1 MAEDLGKMLDAMER
15 SGLAQKLMAGYKPTK
30 QKCVV
35 CGRDTPILELFTGEA
50 RQRMCEDCKQRY
62 YDLAKIMCRQCGKFL
77 GFMRT
82 GISETGYHVKRD
94 ETLHTPW
101 CDNCNPSEAKKGKPA
116 PIEEIE
122 KFSILKRENDMAGV
136 IEAGSHDGQ
145 L

>member
-1 MAEDLGKMLDAMER
+1 MDNDFGKTLEAMER
-15 SGLAQKLMAGYKPTK
+15 SGLAQRLMDRSKPTR

-35 CGRDTPILELFTGEA
+35 CGKDTPILEMFTGEA
-50 RQRMCEDCKQRY
+50 RQRMCEECKKTY
-62 YDLAKIMCRQCGKFL
+62 YDLAKILCRKCGKFL

-101 CDNCNPSEAKKGKPA
+101 CDNCDPVSAKKGPA

-122 KFSILKRENDMAGV
+122 RFSILRMENDMAGV
-136 IEAGSHDGQ
+136 IEAEAHNGRI
-145 L
+145 